1 VRYIRTEVP
10 RITKLQAKIMA
21 FQQYQVKLKQRLNEL
36 KGKHDVLLLYYY
48 FLVI

>member
-1 VRYIRTEVP
+1 
-10 RITKLQAKIMA
+10 MA